1 MGRLRRA
8 RRGALA
14 GARLS
19 APRVLVCGTVL
30 AQGIGGVQRHNRE
43 LLPRLASKLEAR
55 GGRLAVL
62 LGRDGLDFE
71 LPASIERIASGVP
84 ATPAAWR
91 AWHESGALRS
101 VLKRSSAHG
110 GAFDL
115 VHTAHLPAPRGLEVP
130 FTLTLHDLKSVAS
143 PFVPLAR
150 RLVGRS
156 ILRSAV
162 RRAAHVFCVSN
173 TLAREMLAFTGAD
186 EARVSVAPNG
196 CDHLPR
202 FERAA
207 SNEPFLLFVGRL
219 EPRKDVE
226 TLLRA
231 LALDPTLPRVVL
243 AGAEQGDHGAKLRV
257 LAQQLSVCERV
268 NFAGPQSDSALARLY
283 AECAAVV
290 LPSLREG
297 FDLPLVEAL
306 RAGAPAL
313 ASDLPV
319 HRELAGE
326 AASYFASCNP
336 TQLLSAWRSRAS
348 PSSPLLATWDDCASE
363 MLSRWTKLVR

>member
-1 MGRLRRA
+1 
-8 RRGALA
+8 
-14 GARLS
+14 LS

-43 LLPRLASKLEAR
+43 LLPRLARLLENQ

-71 LPASIERIASGVP
+71 LPASIERIASDVP
-84 ATPAAWR
+84 SSPAAWR
-91 AWHESGALRS
+91 AWHESGALRAA
-101 VLKRSSAHG
+101 LKRSSARG

-115 VHTAHLPAPRGLEVP
+115 VHTAHLPAPRGLDVP

-143 PFVPLAR
+143 PFVPLVR

-162 RRAAHVFCVSN
+162 RRAAHVFCVSS
-173 TLAREMLAFTGAD
+173 TLARETIEFTGAAQ
-186 EARVSVAPNG
+186 ARVSVAPNG

-202 FERAA
+202 VERAP
-207 SNEPFLLFVGRL
+207 SSEPFLLFVGRL
-219 EPRKDVE
+219 EPRKDVA

-231 LALDPTLPRVVL
+231 LALDSTLPRVVL
-243 AGAEQGDHGAKLRV
+243 AGAEQGEHGTELRLLAK
-257 LAQQLSVCERV
+257 QLNVGERV
-268 NFAGPQSDSALARLY
+268 SFAGPQSDSALAQLY

-306 RAGAPAL
+306 RAGAPVL

-326 AASYFASCNP
+326 AVRYFAP
-336 TQLLSAWRSRAS
+336 GDPAQLLDSRRSCS
-348 PSSPLLATWDDCASE
+348 HPSSPSLATWDDCASE
-363 MLSRWTKLVR
+363 MLARWTSLAR